1 MSYRT
6 IGIPKGL
13 FYYYLYPLWETFF
26 TQLGFKVILSPNTD
40 KKIVDLG
47 IQKAVDEVCYPV
59 KIYYGHVASLIGRVD
74 YLFLPRIISIQK
86 KSYICPKFMG
96 LPDMIRANFDGL
108 PEIIDQKFDDSQRDS
123 GLDDDF
129 MEMGLKLGFE
139 KSKVKQAY
147 LQALAKLSAYQSEM
161 QQGAHPMQILDGFKL
176 PVRSG
181 NLMKIGLLGHGYN
194 IYDSYASMN
203 IIKKLN
209 NLGVEVITAEMVPEK
224 IINEAAKVLPKRIF
238 WTLGHQVVG
247 SAFYLTTKEDIAG
260 LIHVASFGCGP
271 DSMIGEIVERFI
283 RRSGQKPILTL
294 TIDEHTGEAGLDTR
308 LEAFIDMISRRN
320 IS

>member
-26 TQLGFKVILSPNTD
+26 TQLGFKIILSPNTD

-47 IQKAVDEVCYPV
+47 IEKAVDEVCYPV
-59 KIYYGHVASLIGRVD
+59 KIYYGHVASLIDRVD
-74 YLFLPRIISIQK
+74 YLFLPRIISIQQ

-96 LPDMIRANFDGL
+96 LPDMIRANFPKL
-108 PEIIDQKFDDSQRDS
+108 PQIIDQKFDDSQKAS
-123 GLDDDF
+123 GLYDDF
-129 MEMGLKLGFE
+129 MEMGLSLGFE
-139 KSKVKQAY
+139 KNKVKKAYFQAM
-147 LQALAKLSAYQSEM
+147 AKLTAYQSEM
-161 QQGAHPMQILDGFKL
+161 QQGSHPMQILDGFN
-176 PVRSG
+176 PRIRSE

-194 IYDSYASMN
+194 LYDSYASMN
-203 IIKKLN
+203 IIKKLH
-209 NLGVEVITAEMVPEK
+209 NLGVEVITAEMLPDQ

-238 WTLGHQVVG
+238 WTLGQKVVG
-247 SAFYLTTKEDIAG
+247 SAFYLDKRKDVAG

-283 RRSGQKPILTL
+283 RRSGKKPILTL

>member
-26 TQLGFKVILSPNTD
+26 TQLGFKVILSPSTD
-40 KKIVDLG
+40 KRIVDLG

-59 KIYYGHVASLIGRVD
+59 KIYYGHVASIIDRVD

-96 LPDMIRANFDGL
+96 LPDMIRANFKQL
-108 PEIIDQKFDDSQRDS
+108 PKIIDQKCGDSQKAS
-123 GLDDDF
+123 GLYEDF
-129 MEMGLKLGFE
+129 MEMGQKLGLE
-139 KSKVKQAY
+139 KSRVKKAY
-147 LQALAKLSAYQSEM
+147 LQAMAKLKAYQSEM
-161 QQGAHPMQILDGFKL
+161 QQGTHPMQILDRFKP
-176 PVRSG
+176 PVRSD
-181 NLMKIGLLGHGYN
+181 NFIKIGLLGHGYN

-209 NLGVEVITAEMVPEK
+209 NFGVEVITPEMLPDQT
-224 IINEAAKVLPKRIF
+224 INEAARVLPKRIF
-238 WTLGHQVVG
+238 WTLGHKVVG
-247 SAFYLTTKEDIAG
+247 SALYLNKRQDVAG